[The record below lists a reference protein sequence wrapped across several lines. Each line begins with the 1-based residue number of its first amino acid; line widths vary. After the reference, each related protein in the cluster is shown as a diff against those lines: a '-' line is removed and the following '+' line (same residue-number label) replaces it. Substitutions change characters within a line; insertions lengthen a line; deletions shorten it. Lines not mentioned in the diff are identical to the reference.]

1 LENIAYLRETLKIHK
16 FSINSFSK
24 YYLHN
29 LTSNI
34 HFSKTCNLFYIMLTV
49 SPGWSSWIPKCATKQ
64 RERENLPFRMGFSRA
79 LSLSLSR
86 FSLLSRFQCPLT
98 TVFLFLFLVPRTQ
111 NQNSLCF
118 SQHYVFQRG
127 RVNNKE
133 SSARGTISG
142 GIPIGWETQS
152 GEKRETDKQK
162 TENRVERRKNRELN
176 KKRRKPK
183 FTKMPRWNYVK

>member
-1 LENIAYLRETLKIHK
+1 
-16 FSINSFSK
+16 
-24 YYLHN
+24 
-29 LTSNI
+29 
-34 HFSKTCNLFYIMLTV
+34 
-49 SPGWSSWIPKCATKQ
+49 
-64 RERENLPFRMGFSRA
+64 
-79 LSLSLSR
+79 
-86 FSLLSRFQCPLT
+86 
-98 TVFLFLFLVPRTQ
+98 VPRTQ

-183 FTKMPRWNYVK
+183 FTKMPR